1 MNSQKR
7 KIILNGICII
17 FVVSLPLT
25 LGMFRIQ
32 NVHGD
37 VDYWQGLAIINHN
50 CDYCRSYS
58 NIGIDVVS
66 KEERYDYKW
75 RISGSGD
82 QNKNSL
88 RRAPVVGTGHQR
100 SAHDRGVT
108 HNWLERYAALQ
119 QDGDNS
125 CGSVDFTR
133 YGDMVFKQEKNMMP
147 HSHDDYKKYA
157 AKN

>member
-37 VDYWQGLAIINHN
+37 VDYWQGLAIIIITAIIVAVIQT
-50 CDYCRSYS
+50 S
-58 NIGIDVVS
+58 VS
-66 KEERYDYKW
+66 MWYQKKKDMTTNGEFQAQVIK
-75 RISGSGD
+75 I
-82 QNKNSL
+82 KT
-88 RRAPVVGTGHQR
+88 ACAVVGAGRLR

>member
-37 VDYWQGLAIINHN
+37 VDYWQGLAIIIITAIIVAVIP
-50 CDYCRSYS
+50 

-66 KEERYDYKW
+66 KEERYDYKENF
-75 RISGSGD
+75 R
-82 QNKNSL
+82 L
-88 RRAPVVGTGHQR
+88 R
-100 SAHDRGVT
+100 
-108 HNWLERYAALQ
+108 
-119 QDGDNS
+119 
-125 CGSVDFTR
+125 
-133 YGDMVFKQEKNMMP
+133 
-147 HSHDDYKKYA
+147 
-157 AKN
+157 

>member
-1 MNSQKR
+1 MAGFGN
-7 KIILNGICII
+7 N
-17 FVVSLPLT
+17 
-25 LGMFRIQ
+25 
-32 NVHGD
+32 
-37 VDYWQGLAIINHN
+37 NHN

-66 KEERYDYKW
+66 KEEAGYDRK
-75 RISGSGD
+75 RRGSARGG

-88 RRAPVVGTGHQR
+88 RRAPVVGAGRLR